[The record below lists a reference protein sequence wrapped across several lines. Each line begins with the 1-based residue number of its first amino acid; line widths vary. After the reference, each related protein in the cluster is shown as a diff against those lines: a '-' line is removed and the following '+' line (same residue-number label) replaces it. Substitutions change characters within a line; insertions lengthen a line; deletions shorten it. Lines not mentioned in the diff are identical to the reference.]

1 MRIVITGAAG
11 HIGRKILEELFQSHD
26 LCLIDRYPV
35 PGYESIITDLSQYEG
50 KTKFNSSQE
59 IVPKLWTDAFDKAEI
74 VIHLAEEPKAHAS
87 WERVFQNNIMVTWNV
102 FQACA
107 QHRVCRV
114 IYASSNWVVKALE
127 LELAPACY
135 DPEGPKIGSD
145 ANPRPVNPY
154 GIGKAFGEM
163 IGRILVDEERISS
176 FVALRIGWFTPNP
189 PDNADYRR
197 RAIGEFDLRN
207 LFRRCV
213 EAEFEGFHI
222 IYGVSAQK
230 ISPYDISYTTR
241 LLSWEPK
248 QIFPCAY

>member
-11 HIGRKILEELFQSHD
+11 RIGREIVDDLSRSHD
-26 LCLIDRYPV
+26 LFLIDRDPV
-35 PGYESIITDLSQYEG
+35 PGYKSIISDLSQYEG

-59 IVPKLWTDAFDKAEI
+59 IVPKLWTDSFREAEV
-74 VIHLAEEPKAHAS
+74 VIHLAEEPNTNAS
-87 WERVFQNNIMVTWNV
+87 WERVFQNNIIATWNV
-102 FQACA
+102 FQVCA
-107 QHRVCRV
+107 QHHVRRI

-135 DPEGPKIGSD
+135 EPDGPKIGSVAD
-145 ANPRPVNPY
+145 PRPVNPY
-154 GIGKAFGEM
+154 GIGKAIGEM
-163 IGRILVDEERISS
+163 LGRILVDDNRISS

-189 PDNADYRR
+189 PDNGDYRR
-197 RAIGEFDLRN
+197 RALGSQDLRS

-213 EAEFEGFHI
+213 EAEFDGFHI

-230 ISPYDISYTTR
+230 FSPYDISYTTR

-248 QIFPCAY
+248 QIPQ